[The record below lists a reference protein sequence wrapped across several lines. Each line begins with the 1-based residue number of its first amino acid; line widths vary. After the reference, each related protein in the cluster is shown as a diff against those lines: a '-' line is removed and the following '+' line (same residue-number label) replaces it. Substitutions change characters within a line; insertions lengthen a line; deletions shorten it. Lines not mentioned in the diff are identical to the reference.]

1 MMWRGERMKAWT
13 ALSLLPALFL
23 LLHLAGTE
31 GNAVD
36 LTREVECSTGL
47 FPGETCGARAPV
59 RTLENTR
66 WKLTRLGDTSVLV
79 GERQREP
86 HLIFEPEHHRVVGS
100 GGCNRISGSY
110 TLSNDQV
117 RFNKL
122 ATTRMACADG
132 METEKDFL
140 ASLERARR
148 WNILGEYLEFYDE
161 EGGFLARLEAHR

>member
-1 MMWRGERMKAWT
+1 MKAWI
-13 ALSLLPALFL
+13 ALSLLAALFFP
-23 LLHLAGTE
+23 LHLAGTE

-36 LTREVECSTGL
+36 PTRETECSTGL
-47 FPGETCGARAPV
+47 FPSETCGARAPA

-100 GGCNRISGSY
+100 GGCNRFSGSY
-110 TLSNDQV
+110 ALTNDRI
-117 RFNKL
+117 RFGQL
-122 ATTRMACADG
+122 ASTRMACADG

-148 WNILGEYLEFYDE
+148 WNILGEDLNLYDE
-161 EGGFLARLEAHR
+161 QGALLARFEASQ